1 MREEEE
7 EREGGDDLYFFIF
20 LIFLLL
26 TSHLFFFLKK
36 KKKTVWPDNWKTPD
50 LAFVKRWLDAHIAD
64 AAAAKK
70 PLLLEGAFFS
80 FRFFFSSGTATPKRA
95 FFLLFRVVSF
105 PPSLSLSLIPIPYSK
120 TTTTKT
126 TTTKKQTEHGKWLKP
141 AEGADLRARDAFYS
155 EALGSVLSSAS
166 AGGPL
171 KGSLLWQL
179 MPEDGGS
186 QMPRSEGGDRGL
198 YGVRPGD
205 EAFKLASA
213 NAAKMRALSS
223 AVAGCVASASGPATS
238 SVLTRQTCVDTEIRS
253 LPGTGLE
260 GPNCDVEID
269 ECSRGTH
276 DCGSG
281 ARCVDLDAASGG
293 WACECSYG
301 FEPVVVERGLP
312 DRCSPTKALEELSTK
327 RYAVGANGTI
337 ACSGALL
344 PWPLKAAGGGR
355 DPAAAV
361 AASQGSPPRVEPWV
375 AVTLTECLQAC
386 EIANEEAA
394 AAAAAAAAKKNSSA
408 PSPSSSSL
416 SCEAAEFNAVR
427 GRCRLRGAGA
437 RAGGLCRSRRETHVE
452 ADQSLVEKE
461 YDEGAFEAFFRRGA

>member
-1 MREEEE
+1 M
-7 EREGGDDLYFFIF
+7 
-20 LIFLLL
+20 
-26 TSHLFFFLKK
+26 
-36 KKKTVWPDNWKTPD
+36 WPDNWKQPD

-64 AAAAKK
+64 AAAARK
-70 PLLLEGAFFS
+70 PLLLEGWFFC
-80 FRFFFSSGTATPKRA
+80 FFFLFFVFCSFLS
-95 FFLLFRVVSF
+95 FFLFLSPSF
-105 PPSLSLSLIPIPYSK
+105 SLSRTSFHFPLQSNPHSLK
-120 TTTTKT
+120 TTS
-126 TTTKKQTEHGKWLKP
+126 EHGKWLKA

-155 EALGSVLSSAS
+155 AALDAVFASAS

-179 MPEDGGS
+179 MPEDPGS

-205 EAFKLASA
+205 AAFKLASA

-223 AVAGCVASASGPATS
+223 NVAGCVASASGPATS
-238 SVLTRQTCVDTEIRS
+238 LILTRQTCVDTEIRG

-269 ECSRGTH
+269 ECARGTH
-276 DCGSG
+276 DCLGEGS
-281 ARCVDLDAASGG
+281 RCVDLSAASGG
-293 WACECSYG
+293 WACECLYG
-301 FEPVVVERGLP
+301 YEAVVVEKGQP
-312 DRCSPTKALEELSTK
+312 ARCSPTAVLAELSTK
-327 RYAVGANGTI
+327 MYAVGANGTI

-355 DPAAAV
+355 DPAAVAV
-361 AASQGSPPRVEPWV
+361 APAAGGETGASPRVEPWV
-375 AVTLTECLQAC
+375 AISLTECLQAC

-394 AAAAAAAAKKNSSA
+394 SAAAATKKGNGSA
-408 PSPSSSSL
+408 SSSSS

-427 GRCRLRGAGA
+427 GRCRLRGSGA
-437 RAGGLCRSRRETHVE
+437 RAGGLCRSQRETHVE

-461 YDEGAFEAFFRRGA
+461 FDEGAFEAFFRRA

>member
-1 MREEEE
+1 M
-7 EREGGDDLYFFIF
+7 
-20 LIFLLL
+20 
-26 TSHLFFFLKK
+26 
-36 KKKTVWPDNWKTPD
+36 WPDNWKTPD

-361 AASQGSPPRVEPWV
+361 AASQGSPPR
-375 AVTLTECLQAC
+375 
-386 EIANEEAA
+386 
-394 AAAAAAAAKKNSSA
+394 
-408 PSPSSSSL
+408 SPSASRPARSPTRRL
-416 SCEAAEFNAVR
+416 L
-427 GRCRLRGAGA
+427 RLRRQRRRKRTARLPLLPLPLFPARRQSLMPSEAGAASAGPGPA
-437 RAGGLCRSRRETHVE
+437 RAGCVGPGARRTSRRTSRWSRRSTTRALSRPFSAGGLEE
-452 ADQSLVEKE
+452 
-461 YDEGAFEAFFRRGA
+461 FFFVRFVFDVPSAAAPLLLLFLLPRHKQAKTFVISQKKRNAK